1 MCVQENIPAVCLV
14 GVWLVFAQWAGG
26 VVCVNGT
33 VFVFIIKIRSL
44 QVYLDTLIPGIV
56 R

>member
-1 MCVQENIPAVCLV
+1 MNLCFAVFCKFLV
-14 GVWLVFAQWAGG
+14 DVCIMGGVWFLGMALF
-26 VVCVNGT
+26 
-33 VFVFIIKIRSL
+33 FVSMIKIRSL